1 MHSLVSL
8 QGASRTTGGIFWGNA
23 YGNKLNHADFE
34 LEDDLG
40 VHMLIKP
47 KLAFK
52 IFVYVQYGD
61 VLKINRIPD
70 FNSQFPITVFF
81 LNEKALLA
89 RPLLEK
95 AAQYHDSISCKLC
108 HYWLIK
114 YNLIF
119 YIDSYVFFFFILTC
133 LAIGYG
139 ILKGIIL

>member
-1 MHSLVSL
+1 LCTPPLGPIPDDGNKFYFGSTSYLKIFIDVEMCSPVSL
-8 QGASRTTGGIFWGNA
+8 QGASCTTGGIFRGNA

-34 LEDDLG
+34 PEDDLG

-47 KLAFK
+47 KLTFK

-61 VLKINRIPD
+61 VLELNRVPD

-95 AAQYHDSISCKLC
+95 AAQYHDSISRKLC
-108 HYWLIK
+108 HY
-114 YNLIF
+114 
-119 YIDSYVFFFFILTC
+119 
-133 LAIGYG
+133 
-139 ILKGIIL
+139 